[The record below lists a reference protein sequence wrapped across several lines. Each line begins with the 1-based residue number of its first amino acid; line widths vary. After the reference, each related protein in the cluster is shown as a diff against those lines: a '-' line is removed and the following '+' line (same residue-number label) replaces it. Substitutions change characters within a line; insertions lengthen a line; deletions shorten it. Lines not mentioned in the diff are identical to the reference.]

1 MQAQVAKDVRHIDE
15 YKLKLQSNCAKC
27 KPKRSRTLVT
37 QMRIG
42 RSYQELNGFLRT
54 INCTVMIPEAKA
66 WELFEIENVIT
77 SDLNP
82 NGAQGS
88 IPKGFSQQLKSRI
101 YQLGGSRTWF
111 HRLTFRPHLRGQKA
125 LEAHV
130 HLVERNSRASWL
142 RIVK

>member
-1 MQAQVAKDVRHIDE
+1 MG
-15 YKLKLQSNCAKC
+15 
-27 KPKRSRTLVT
+27 T
-37 QMRIG
+37 
-42 RSYQELNGFLRT
+42 
-54 INCTVMIPEAKA
+54 
-66 WELFEIENVIT
+66 FEIETVIT

-101 YQLGGSRTWF
+101 FQLGGSRTWF

-130 HLVERNSRASWL
+130 HQLNGTPMPHGLGLSSRIAFTLREADSFVFDIFSVQLQVNCNVKKKSRAFPLVFQGFVWL
-142 RIVK
+142 FATINGGRV